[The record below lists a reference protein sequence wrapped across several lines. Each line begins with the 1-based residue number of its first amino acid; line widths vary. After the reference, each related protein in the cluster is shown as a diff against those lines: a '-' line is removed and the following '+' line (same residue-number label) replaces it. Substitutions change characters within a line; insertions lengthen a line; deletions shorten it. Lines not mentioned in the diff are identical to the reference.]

1 CPPCRRRSRTT
12 SAANCGWRCQPG
24 TSLG

>member
-1 CPPCRRRSRTT
+1 

>member
-1 CPPCRRRSRTT
+1 PPCRRRSRTT